1 MEAREQMVAFWLM
14 PAREERQFFKSLI
27 ELLSVRFDAP
37 RFEPHVTLF
46 GAKDLEAESAV
57 QALDEL
63 PLGKPIELSVER
75 VTFSD
80 QFTKTLFVEFG
91 DSAEAAGLRS
101 AIRTATGSRSDYQ
114 LSPHLSLVY
123 KDLPAREKA
132 EVAQSL
138 EMPFETVAC
147 DAVKVITGNA
157 GTRGPEDVASWR
169 TIAERRL
176 AK

>member
-1 MEAREQMVAFWLM
+1 MVAFWLM
-14 PAREERQFFKSLI
+14 PAREERDFFKSLI
-27 ELLSVRFDAP
+27 DLLSVRFDAP

-46 GAKDLEAESAV
+46 GGKDIQPKRAAQVLE
-57 QALDEL
+57 
-63 PLGKPIELSVER
+63 ELSLGGPIKLFIER
-75 VTFSD
+75 VAFSD

-91 DSAEAAGLRS
+91 YSAEAAALTS
-101 AIRTATGSRSDYQ
+101 AIRSATGSKSDYE
-114 LSPHLSLVY
+114 LSSHLSLVY
-123 KDLPAREKA
+123 KDLPSREKA

-138 EMPFETVAC
+138 EMPFEIVTC

-157 GTRGPEDVASWR
+157 GTSGPEDVASWR